1 MRAVLAVVVALA
13 GAGVLSGGSEP
24 AAAWDQ
30 FSVPDYRS
38 NFVYR
43 PWGQRYTYRRT
54 VYDGYHTLLLG
65 PRNHFRLRRRGID
78 LQLRDR
84 PSWEPR
90 VEAEPLK

>member
-1 MRAVLAVVVALA
+1 MRSMLAAVVALA
-13 GAGVLSGGSEP
+13 SRAVLVGVSRP
-24 AAAWDQ
+24 AAACDQ

-54 VYDGYHTLLLG
+54 CLGFAPHLVLG
-65 PRNHFRLRRRGID
+65 PRNHFRLRREGID

-84 PSWEPR
+84 RGSRASRRTGEP
-90 VEAEPLK
+90 